1 MGVKVKTKGDR
12 FDKMRCSA
20 DGISGMK
27 VQCGVLGEQAWL
39 AGIHEYGCNI
49 RVTDKMRAYLRR
61 KGLRLKASTK
71 EIRIPERSFLRN
83 GFDKSEKEIVEKV
96 GKMMP
101 DVLAGKL
108 SETQLLETVGLLM
121 KSSIQDYARDLQ
133 SPKNHPFTVD
143 QKSSSNPLAD
153 SGDMIGAIDYEV
165 RR

>member
-1 MGVKVKTKGDR
+1 MGVKVKTKSDK
-12 FDKMRCSA
+12 FDKMRRA
-20 DGISGMK
+20 TEGVNGMK

-61 KGLRLKASTK
+61 KGLRLKATTK

-96 GKMMP
+96 GKLMP

-108 SETQLLETVGLLM
+108 SEMRFSETVGLLM
-121 KSSIQDYARDLQ
+121 KSGIQDYARDLR
-133 SPKNHPFTVD
+133 SPMNHPFTVD
-143 QKSSSNPLAD
+143 QKGSGNPLAD